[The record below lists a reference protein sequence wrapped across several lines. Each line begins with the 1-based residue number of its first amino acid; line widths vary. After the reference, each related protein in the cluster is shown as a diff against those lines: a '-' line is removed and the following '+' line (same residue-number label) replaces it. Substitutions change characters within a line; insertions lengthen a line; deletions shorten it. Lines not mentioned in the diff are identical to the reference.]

1 MKMVNLN
8 HQQTKGG
15 KKHEETDCGIR
26 TLRGDGGG
34 SGDRLLSH
42 GFEGDRKGTC
52 G

>member
-26 TLRGDGGG
+26 TLRGDGPIKRGTL
-34 SGDRLLSH
+34 SGDDMYR
-42 GFEGDRKGTC
+42 T
-52 G
+52 